1 MYEKGGI
8 TVYIIADFIRIFI
21 EAEEREKNSCCENQQ
36 QKGGIKPFKNAHP
49 AQYYFDPVIAAPL
62 TGPDT
67 LQYLHRFPPLPVME

>member
-1 MYEKGGI
+1 MKKSNA
-8 TVYIIADFIRIFI
+8 ADIFGK
-21 EAEEREKNSCCENQQ
+21 APVFQAV
-36 QKGGIKPFKNAHP
+36 FKNALP